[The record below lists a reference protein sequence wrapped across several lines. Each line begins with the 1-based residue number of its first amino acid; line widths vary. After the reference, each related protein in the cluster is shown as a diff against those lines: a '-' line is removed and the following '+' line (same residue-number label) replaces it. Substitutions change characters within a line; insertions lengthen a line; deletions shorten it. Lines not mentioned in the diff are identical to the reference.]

1 MKLKI
6 EFNGATVAGELG
18 CSLEDATD
26 ALICLGREYPQ
37 WAAVIAFAGAALIKD
52 AGGGYLTD
60 SQLKVILDIR
70 EQGRLAIL
78 EELINRR
85 K

>member
-1 MKLKI
+1 MKI
-6 EFNGATVAGELG
+6 EFDGKIVKGQLSCPT
-18 CSLEDATD
+18 SDATD
-26 ALICLGREYPQ
+26 ALISLGREYPQ
-37 WAAVIAFAGAALIKD
+37 WAAIIAFAGAALIKD

-60 SQLKVILDIR
+60 SQLRVVLEIR

-78 EELINRR
+78 EELINCR